1 MYAIFSIL
9 YNCLQLMSFYTL
21 VGTCTYGMVPL
32 QHPRHWRLY
41 SEQIHWIFRNR
52 SENIFQFIL
61 ESLFFQVTMF
71 CPFADV
77 YICFFRNIFIRKRY
91 VNYTNINFCS
101 IVLQTYSSG
110 VLVTVTLIC
119 KQRQHSLSKSSDQ
132 EKEFDL
138 SEANKFRVN
147 SLECKA
153 YNNIN
158 NKQYSTIS
166 LHFSYYL
173 DGKMIS
179 IIKIY
184 LITGKSAKV
193 RAQTCEGEWEAS
205 LFCLCNCALSPLHI
219 RTSPSHL
226 HIFDFALSLSFSP

>member
-1 MYAIFSIL
+1 MFVIAVNNVKKNMISTKLVMYRLIDCISLFNGGATLYAIFSIL

-41 SEQIHWIFRNR
+41 SEQIYWIFRNR

-101 IVLQTYSSG
+101 IVLKTYSSG
-110 VLVTVTLIC
+110 V
-119 KQRQHSLSKSSDQ
+119 
-132 EKEFDL
+132 
-138 SEANKFRVN
+138 
-147 SLECKA
+147 
-153 YNNIN
+153 
-158 NKQYSTIS
+158 
-166 LHFSYYL
+166 
-173 DGKMIS
+173 
-179 IIKIY
+179 
-184 LITGKSAKV
+184 
-193 RAQTCEGEWEAS
+193 WW
-205 LFCLCNCALSPLHI
+205 PL
-219 RTSPSHL
+219 L
-226 HIFDFALSLSFSP
+226 